1 MRTVITELEAV
12 SAPSLVCVRSS
23 VVLELISSDVAHAR
37 ACVSVRARVCLSVCL
52 CVSVSV
58 HCTCVCVCFC
68 ACLLV
73 CHPLLGST
81 NPIRRKPALKKLTCR
96 YEV

>member
-37 ACVSVRARVCLSVCL
+37 ACVCVCVRACLFV
-52 CVSVSV
+52 CVSV
-58 HCTCVCVCFC
+58 CVCVCSLYMCMCMFLC
-68 ACLLV
+68 MFACV
-73 CHPLLGST
+73 PSSAGFNQSHKEKTC
-81 NPIRRKPALKKLTCR
+81 LKKAD
-96 YEV
+96 V